1 MRLDLPWYDVNFN
14 EFKHCNTA
22 AGKIIAEL
30 NDFLEENWIKWWIA
44 YIDEKWEIVTP
55 YTTGHVVLEI
65 DDSVSQEKLEKI
77 KRMVLK
83 LLRVMGASETQLVDV
98 FKDEIDKER
107 EIQSTKEIIA
117 KLERSISAMNP
128 KTKEEWKDYDRK
140 DALLIKYREK
150 LLHLTHSDEEIKQ
163 MEIEFIKDN
172 IANLEKSISIMNP
185 KTQGEWKE
193 LDRKEALLK
202 EQREKLQ
209 HLTHSYE

>member
-1 MRLDLPWYDVNFN
+1 MN
-14 EFKHCNTA
+14 
-22 AGKIIAEL
+22 
-30 NDFLEENWIKWWIA
+30 
-44 YIDEKWEIVTP
+44 P

-83 LLRVMGASETQLVDV
+83 LLRVMGASETQLVNV

-128 KTKEEWKDYDRK
+128 KTKEEWKDYDKK

-163 MEIEFIKDN
+163 MEIESIKET
-172 IANLEKSISIMNP
+172 IANLEKSISAMNP
-185 KTQGEWKE
+185 KTKDEWADYDNKAAT
-193 LDRKEALLK
+193 LKDYRDRLNK
-202 EQREKLQ
+202 
-209 HLTHSYE
+209 LTHSKK